1 MLFLFIFIRK
11 NLESHRSRESESAGR
26 GLRKQGQKK
35 GFWSLGRR
43 TRKTHLGKEGDG
55 RSEQA
60 LKSSC
65 R

>member
-43 TRKTHLGKEGDG
+43 EEQGKLIWGKRVTDG
-55 RSEQA
+55 ASR
-60 LKSSC
+60 L
-65 R
+65 